1 MNLLKQV
8 KENKIITILRNIPID
23 QVLPIAQALYD
34 GGIKLL
40 EITFDQSL
48 TTGLNDT
55 SMAIAML
62 ADAMGDKIHIGAGTV
77 MTSEQLN
84 IAYKAGAKYILT
96 PNLDEKIIYESK
108 KLGMNAISGA
118 FTPSEIVK
126 AYNAGSDIVKLFPAG
141 SIGTEYIKAIRAP
154 ISHIPIIAVGG
165 VNDINILKFLDSG
178 VVGAGIG
185 SNIVK
190 NSLVKNKNYEGITE
204 LAKKYIRAVKMK

>member
-23 QVLPIAQALYD
+23 QILPIAQALYD

-40 EITFDQSL
+40 EITFDQSSS
-48 TTGLNDT
+48 TGLSDT
-55 SMAIAML
+55 SMAISML
-62 ADAMGDKIHIGAGTV
+62 ADAMGDKMYIGAGTV

-108 KLGMNAISGA
+108 KLGLNAISGA
-118 FTPSEIVK
+118 FTPSEIVT

-154 ISHIPIIAVGG
+154 INHIPIIAVGG
-165 VNDINILKFLDSG
+165 VNEINILKFLDSG
-178 VVGAGIG
+178 IVGAGIG

-190 NSLVKNKNYEGITE
+190 NNLVKNKNYEGITK